1 MSSKD
6 QNLSVHDPSKIP
18 SGKGKRFGIVV
29 SEWNEK
35 ITSALL
41 QACSDTLVKHGS
53 SEESI
58 DLLYV
63 PGSFE
68 LPLGAKKFLDESL
81 AEEEPY
87 DAVIILGVVITG
99 ETKHDEYICSAV
111 SHGIMELN
119 LIFNI
124 PVIFGLLTPRNMEQA
139 LDRAGG
145 NHGNKGVEAAV
156 TALKMASL

>member
-6 QNLSVHDPSKIP
+6 QNLSAHDPTKIP
-18 SGKGKRFGIVV
+18 SGKDKRFGIVV

-35 ITSALL
+35 ITNALL
-41 QACSDTLVKHGS
+41 QACVDTLVENAG
-53 SEESI
+53 SEEEI

-68 LPLGAKKFLDESL
+68 LPLGAKKLLDGGI
-81 AEEEPY
+81 AEEKPY
-87 DAVIILGVVITG
+87 DAVIILGAVITG
-99 ETKHDEYICSAV
+99 ETKHDEYICNAV
-111 SHGIMELN
+111 SHGVMDLN
-119 LIFNI
+119 LTFNT

-145 NHGNKGVEAAV
+145 KRGNKGVEAAV
-156 TALKMASL
+156 TALKMAAL